1 MQVLLLFFFFFCSIS
16 GDYGLFSFISCVCL
30 CKRTVYFYNLSM
42 EPCLS
47 SPQIHLPKTNDG
59 EGKSGEPSAVH
70 VKKCKEIISTLP
82 RKKGWKG
89 SSDYLHQYQGF
100 WYYDSFLEGI
110 MSAQDHFQAR
120 SQDIIVASCPKT
132 GTTWLKAL
140 TFAIAT
146 RTSFDDSTCTSPLL
160 TKAPHE
166 CVPFLE
172 IDLANDSSNRNME
185 LNLVATHI
193 PYVSLPHSILASGCK
208 IVYIWRDPKDVFV
221 SMWYF
226 VAKQM
231 ISKDSEPISL
241 EEAFELFCQGIVNY
255 GPYWDH
261 VLGFWRARVEFPE
274 KIMFVKYEEMMKDT
288 CFYVKKLA
296 EFMGYP
302 FTSEEEERGMVENV
316 INMCKF
322 EKLSN
327 LEVNKNGM
335 HRPNT
340 SLEIE
345 NNLYFRKGK
354 VGDWEN
360 ELTAE
365 MGARLDWIVE
375 QKLSGSGLK
384 LM

>member
-1 MQVLLLFFFFFCSIS
+1 
-16 GDYGLFSFISCVCL
+16 
-30 CKRTVYFYNLSM
+30 
-42 EPCLS
+42 
-47 SPQIHLPKTNDG
+47 
-59 EGKSGEPSAVH
+59 
-70 VKKCKEIISTLP
+70 
-82 RKKGWKG
+82 
-89 SSDYLHQYQGF
+89 
-100 WYYDSFLEGI
+100 
-110 MSAQDHFQAR
+110 
-120 SQDIIVASCPKT
+120 
-132 GTTWLKAL
+132 
-140 TFAIAT
+140 
-146 RTSFDDSTCTSPLL
+146 
-160 TKAPHE
+160 
-166 CVPFLE
+166 
-172 IDLANDSSNRNME
+172 
-185 LNLVATHI
+185 
-193 PYVSLPHSILASGCK
+193 
-208 IVYIWRDPKDVFV
+208 
-221 SMWYF
+221 
-226 VAKQM
+226 
-231 ISKDSEPISL
+231 
-241 EEAFELFCQGIVNY
+241 
-255 GPYWDH
+255 
-261 VLGFWRARVEFPE
+261 
-274 KIMFVKYEEMMKDT
+274 MFVKYEEMMKDT

-345 NNLYFRKGK
+345 KNLYFRKGK